1 MSVEPVE
8 LPELEPVELSEL
20 EPVELDAVSVTVVI
34 PVVVGACPAV
44 PPQAALKSPSS
55 RNFCGRPTGRTLS
68 GLCLRAKDARPGE
81 DRPARDG
88 SLTAPIKPKQVGV
101 NGCAS
106 GVA

>member
-1 MSVEPVE
+1 VVSVEPVE

-55 RNFCGRPTGRTLS
+55 RNFCGRPTGGRYQVSVCVPRTL
-68 GLCLRAKDARPGE
+68 A
-81 DRPARDG
+81 PAR
-88 SLTAPIKPKQVGV
+88 TARLVTV
-101 NGCAS
+101 R
-106 GVA
+106 